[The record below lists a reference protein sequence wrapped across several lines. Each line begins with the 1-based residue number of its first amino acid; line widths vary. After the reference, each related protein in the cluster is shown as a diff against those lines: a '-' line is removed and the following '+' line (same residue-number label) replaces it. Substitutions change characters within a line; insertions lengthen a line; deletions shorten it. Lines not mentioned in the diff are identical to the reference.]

1 MATIFKNGSAL
12 SENSRLL
19 FSPNKSRAYRWLRG
33 FYICLCQ
40 LRGSMRA
47 NGNQRPIHLYQC
59 RYRDDIKMESAKKE
73 CMANIKSCEM
83 GKCGIST
90 IDFCQFLWYNNRVR
104 DYTRRPRS
112 ERSEQTIAWPC
123 ATLRSDIMAGGH
135 GIMTERVLL
144 FDEQW
149 EEWAWGNSI
158 QTIRYK
164 LRCQKGTSAM

>member
-1 MATIFKNGSAL
+1 MSFIGSIGSEALTRLTRFDINVQQTRVKEMALYFFRSATVAL
-12 SENSRLL
+12 KEVVVDE
-19 FSPNKSRAYRWLRG
+19 G
-33 FYICLCQ
+33 
-40 LRGSMRA
+40 
-47 NGNQRPIHLYQC
+47 
-59 RYRDDIKMESAKKE
+59 MESAKKE

-112 ERSEQTIAWPC
+112 ERSEQTIARPC